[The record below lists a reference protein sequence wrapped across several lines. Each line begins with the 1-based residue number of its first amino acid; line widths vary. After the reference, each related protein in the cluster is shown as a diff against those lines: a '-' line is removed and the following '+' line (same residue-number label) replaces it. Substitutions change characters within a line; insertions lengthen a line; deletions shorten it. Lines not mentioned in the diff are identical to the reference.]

1 MKKIVTFLIK
11 CGILVVPTERRKD
24 MAYKKNTTV
33 VSVPLSNEMNQVLRE
48 LAILQNEKSKTQL
61 ASRILSD
68 AIRLEYRKVKKEQK
82 WNKNTNT

>member
-11 CGILVVPTERRKD
+11 CGILIVSIERGKD

>member
-1 MKKIVTFLIK
+1 
-11 CGILVVPTERRKD
+11 

-48 LAILQNEKSKTQL
+48 LAILHNEKSKTQL

-68 AIRLEYRKVKKEQK
+68 AIRLEYRKAKKEQK

>member
-1 MKKIVTFLIK
+1 
-11 CGILVVPTERRKD
+11 

-33 VSVPLSNEMNQVLRE
+33 VSVPLSNEMNQILRE

-68 AIRLEYRKVKKEQK
+68 AIRLEYKKVKKEQK

>member
-1 MKKIVTFLIK
+1 
-11 CGILVVPTERRKD
+11 

-68 AIRLEYRKVKKEQK
+68 AIRLEDRKVKKEQK